1 MMQGLRGHGF
11 YPTLI
16 HSSAKRVSAFYVSVL
31 RRKNMEFI
39 RMKRSYLHTVD
50 TYDLKRPLHKST
62 KGSVLFNY
70 SAISIA
76 EIGILDALIGYKTT
90 G

>member
-1 MMQGLRGHGF
+1 
-11 YPTLI
+11 
-16 HSSAKRVSAFYVSVL
+16 
-31 RRKNMEFI
+31 MEFI